1 MLYICTDGESCW
13 ENRTGN
19 PGMATGGSGDV
30 LSGVI
35 LSLLGQ
41 GLPPL
46 EAAAGGAWL
55 HGAAGDLAANSLGE
69 YGMLPSDLVEELPR
83 LLK

>member
-1 MLYICTDGESCW
+1 MKTKRFLSALLAALML
-13 ENRTGN
+13 
-19 PGMATGGSGDV
+19 ATTL

-55 HGAAGDLAANSLGE
+55 HGAAGDLAAKRLGE